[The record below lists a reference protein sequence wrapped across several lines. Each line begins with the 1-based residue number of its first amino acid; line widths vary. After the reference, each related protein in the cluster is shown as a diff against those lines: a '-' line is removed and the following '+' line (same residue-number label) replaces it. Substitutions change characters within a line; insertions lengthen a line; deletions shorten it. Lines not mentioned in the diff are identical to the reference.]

1 MKFVCINC
9 LLLSVCKNRRYIF
22 CNKVNDHISGFA
34 KFSKQSDIAEQ
45 YMEFLNTSTFF
56 FKSENGHNMHII
68 DCGLPREW
76 NEKSV

>member
-22 CNKVNDHISGFA
+22 CNKVNKHIFSFTGL
-34 KFSKQSDIAEQ
+34 SKQTKVAEQ
-45 YMEFLNTSTFF
+45 YMEFLNTSTFY
-56 FKSENGHNMHII
+56 FKNNNVDMKII